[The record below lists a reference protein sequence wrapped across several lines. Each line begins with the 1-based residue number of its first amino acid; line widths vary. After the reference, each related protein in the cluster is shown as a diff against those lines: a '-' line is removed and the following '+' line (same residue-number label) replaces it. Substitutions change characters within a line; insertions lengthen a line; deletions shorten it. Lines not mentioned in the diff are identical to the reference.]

1 MSLDKNKVVLGMS
14 GGVDSSVAAYLLKEQ
29 GYDVIG
35 VTMKIWQDDSKKIA
49 DDGGC
54 CSLSAVEDAR
64 MVANKLGIPF
74 YVMDF
79 QKVFQEKVIDLFLD
93 EYGKGR
99 TPNPCIACN
108 RFIKFEELLQRSHD
122 LGAYYVA
129 TGHYAKKV
137 YDEENDR
144 YLLKKS
150 KADQKDQTYALFN
163 MTQRQLKHTL
173 FPLGD
178 FTSKEKIRAIADELD
193 LIVADKPDSQEICF
207 VDDDYVDFI
216 KENADYQITTGN
228 FVDREGNILGQHQ
241 GIVNYTIGQRRGLG
255 ITFGK
260 PAYVVDINAEKNEVV
275 IGDNKDTFSKGLIAK
290 DLNFIPFDQLDKEL
304 SVQAKIRYNA
314 RPKPAQLIPLDED
327 RVKVIF
333 GEVRAVTLGQA
344 VVFYNENNDNIIG
357 GGTIEKRID

>member
-1 MSLDKNKVVLGMS
+1 MSLDKNKVVIGMS
-14 GGVDSSVAAYLLKEQ
+14 GGVDSSVAAYLLKEA

-35 VTMKIWQDDSKKIA
+35 ITMKIWQDDSKKMS

-79 QKVFQEKVIDLFLD
+79 QEVFQEKVIDLFLA

-108 RFIKFEELLQRSHD
+108 RYIKFEELLQRSHD

-137 YDEENDR
+137 YDEVTGR
-144 YLLKKS
+144 YHLEKS
-150 KADQKDQTYALFN
+150 KADAKDQTYALFN
-163 MTQRQLKHTL
+163 MTQEQLKHTL

-178 FTSKEKIRAIADELD
+178 YPSKDRIRAIADELD

-207 VDDDYVDFI
+207 VDDDYVSFI
-216 KENADYQITTGN
+216 EENADYAITKGN
-228 FVDREGNILGQHQ
+228 FVDLEGKVLGQHQ
-241 GIVNYTIGQRRGLG
+241 GIVHYTIGQRRGLG
-255 ITFGK
+255 MSFGK
-260 PAYVVDINAEKNEVV
+260 PAYVVDIRPETNEVV
-275 IGDNKDTFSKGLIAK
+275 IGDNKDTFAKGLIAE
-290 DLNFIPFDQLDKEL
+290 DLNFIPFETLEEPME
-304 SVQAKIRYNA
+304 VMAKIRYNSKPKKA
-314 RPKPAQLIPLDED
+314 RIKPIGDGQVE
-327 RVKVIF
+327 VIF
-333 GEVRAVTLGQA
+333 DKIRAVTLGQA
-344 VVFYNENNDNIIG
+344 VVFYDLESILVIG
-357 GGTIEKRID
+357 GGTINKRLG

>member
-1 MSLDKNKVVLGMS
+1 MNLDKNKVVIGMS
-14 GGVDSSVAAYLLKEQ
+14 GGVDSSVAAYILKEQ

-35 VTMKIWQDDSKKIA
+35 VTMKIWQDDAKKIA

-79 QKVFQEKVIDLFLD
+79 QEVFQEKVINLFLD

-108 RFIKFEELLQRSHD
+108 RYIKFEELLERSNQ

-129 TGHYAKKV
+129 TGHYAKKE
-137 YDEENDR
+137 YDEKNDR

-150 KADQKDQTYALFN
+150 KADKKDQTYALFN
-163 MTQRQLKHTL
+163 MTQEQLKHTL

-178 FTSKEKIRAIADELD
+178 FPSKEKIRAIADELD
-193 LIVADKPDSQEICF
+193 LVVADKPDSQEICF

-216 KENADYQITTGN
+216 KKNADYKITKGN
-228 FVDREGNILGQHQ
+228 FVDTKGNILGQHQ

-260 PAYVVDINAEKNEVV
+260 PAYVVDIDAEKNEVV

-290 DLNFIPFDQLDKEL
+290 DLNFIPFDLLTEEM
-304 SVQAKIRYNA
+304 SIEAKIRYNS
-314 RPKPAQLIPLDED
+314 RPKPAKLIPLDKD

-344 VVFYNENNDNIIG
+344 VVFYDKENENIIG
-357 GGTIEKRID
+357 GGTIEERID